1 MKFELTYLL
10 CCSKND
16 DAIIF
21 SFPGQM
27 KTLKRPKRSVSIHK
41 GLLALAAKL
50 SQDKKNQRRHALKN
64 ILKYFFVKTACRL
77 LQKLRKK
84 MALQNMLFANIIY

>member
-16 DAIIF
+16 DAIFFFISGTNENF
-21 SFPGQM
+21 
-27 KTLKRPKRSVSIHK
+27 KTRPKRSVSIHK

-50 SQDKKNQRRHALKN
+50 SQDKKKSKASCIKE
-64 ILKYFFVKTACRL
+64 YFKVFFRENRMSITPKTEE
-77 LQKLRKK
+77 K
-84 MALQNMLFANIIY
+84 MALQNTLTALI